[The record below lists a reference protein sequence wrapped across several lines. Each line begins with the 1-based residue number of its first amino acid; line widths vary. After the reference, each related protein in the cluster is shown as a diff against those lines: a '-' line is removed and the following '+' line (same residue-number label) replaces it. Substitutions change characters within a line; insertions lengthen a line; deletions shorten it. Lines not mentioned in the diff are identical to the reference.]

1 MKLLKTIER
10 MIKESEE
17 AYNRA
22 VESFADEKT
31 LSKLEKQYEDS
42 LNLMEM
48 YERMKKLKKDDSRV
62 NHIRE
67 LYGGKWQRIET
78 WFL

>member
-31 LSKLEKQYEDS
+31 LSKLEKQYEES
-42 LNLMEM
+42 LSLMEM
-48 YERMKKLKKDDSRV
+48 YERMKKVKKQS
-62 NHIRE
+62 
-67 LYGGKWQRIET
+67 
-78 WFL
+78 

>member
-10 MIKESEE
+10 MIKESED

-31 LSKLEKQYEDS
+31 LSKLEKQYEES
-42 LNLMEM
+42 LKLMEM
-48 YERMKKLKKDDSRV
+48 YERMKKLKKD
-62 NHIRE
+62 
-67 LYGGKWQRIET
+67 
-78 WFL
+78 

>member
-42 LNLMEM
+42 LNLMGM
-48 YERMKKLKKDDSRV
+48 YERMKKLKKD
-62 NHIRE
+62 
-67 LYGGKWQRIET
+67 
-78 WFL
+78 

>member
-31 LSKLEKQYEDS
+31 LSKLEKQYEES
-42 LNLMEM
+42 LRLMEM
-48 YERMKKLKKDDSRV
+48 YERMKKLKKD
-62 NHIRE
+62 
-67 LYGGKWQRIET
+67 
-78 WFL
+78 

>member
-48 YERMKKLKKDDSRV
+48 YERMKKLKKD
-62 NHIRE
+62 
-67 LYGGKWQRIET
+67 
-78 WFL
+78 

>member
-17 AYNRA
+17 AYNKA

-31 LSKLEKQYEDS
+31 LSKLEKQYEES
-42 LNLMEM
+42 LKLMEM
-48 YERMKKLKKDDSRV
+48 YERMKKLKK
-62 NHIRE
+62 N
-67 LYGGKWQRIET
+67 
-78 WFL
+78 

>member
-10 MIKESEE
+10 MVKESEE

-31 LSKLEKQYEDS
+31 VTKLEKQYQES
-42 LNLMEM
+42 LRLMEM
-48 YERMKKLKKDDSRV
+48 YERMNNVKKKR
-62 NHIRE
+62 
-67 LYGGKWQRIET
+67 
-78 WFL
+78 

>member
-17 AYNRA
+17 AYNCA

-31 LSKLEKQYEDS
+31 LSKLEKQYEES
-42 LNLMEM
+42 LKLMEM
-48 YERMKKLKKDDSRV
+48 YERMKKLKKD
-62 NHIRE
+62 
-67 LYGGKWQRIET
+67 
-78 WFL
+78 

>member
-10 MIKESEE
+10 MIRESEE

-31 LSKLEKQYEDS
+31 VSKLEKQYLES
-42 LNLMEM
+42 LKLMEM
-48 YERMKKLKKDDSRV
+48 YERMNKLKK
-62 NHIRE
+62 N
-67 LYGGKWQRIET
+67 
-78 WFL
+78 

>member
-31 LSKLEKQYEDS
+31 HSKLEKQYEES
-42 LNLMEM
+42 LSLMEM
-48 YERMKKLKKDDSRV
+48 YERMKKLKKD
-62 NHIRE
+62 
-67 LYGGKWQRIET
+67 
-78 WFL
+78 

>member
-10 MIKESEE
+10 MIRESEE

-31 LSKLEKQYEDS
+31 VSKLEKQYQES
-42 LNLMEM
+42 LKLMEM
-48 YERMKKLKKDDSRV
+48 YERMKKIKKD
-62 NHIRE
+62 
-67 LYGGKWQRIET
+67 
-78 WFL
+78 

>member
-31 LSKLEKQYEDS
+31 LSKLEKQYEES
-42 LNLMEM
+42 LSLMEM
-48 YERMKKLKKDDSRV
+48 SERMKKLKKD
-62 NHIRE
+62 
-67 LYGGKWQRIET
+67 
-78 WFL
+78 

>member
-17 AYNRA
+17 AYNKA

-31 LSKLEKQYEDS
+31 LSKLEKQYEES
-42 LNLMEM
+42 LKLMEM
-48 YERMKKLKKDDSRV
+48 YGRMKKLKKD
-62 NHIRE
+62 
-67 LYGGKWQRIET
+67 
-78 WFL
+78 

>member
-31 LSKLEKQYEDS
+31 LSKLEKQYEES
-42 LNLMEM
+42 LKLMEM
-48 YERMKKLKKDDSRV
+48 YERMKKLKKD
-62 NHIRE
+62 
-67 LYGGKWQRIET
+67 
-78 WFL
+78 

>member
-10 MIKESEE
+10 MIKESED

-31 LSKLEKQYEDS
+31 LSMLEKQYEES
-42 LNLMEM
+42 LKLMEM
-48 YERMKKLKKDDSRV
+48 YERMKKLKKD
-62 NHIRE
+62 
-67 LYGGKWQRIET
+67 
-78 WFL
+78 

>member
-31 LSKLEKQYEDS
+31 LSKLEKQCEES
-42 LNLMEM
+42 LSLMEM
-48 YERMKKLKKDDSRV
+48 YERMKKLKKD
-62 NHIRE
+62 
-67 LYGGKWQRIET
+67 
-78 WFL
+78 

>member
-31 LSKLEKQYEDS
+31 LSKLEKQYEES
-42 LNLMEM
+42 LKLMEM
-48 YERMKKLKKDDSRV
+48 YERMKRLKKD
-62 NHIRE
+62 
-67 LYGGKWQRIET
+67 
-78 WFL
+78 

>member
-31 LSKLEKQYEDS
+31 LSKLEKQYEES
-42 LNLMEM
+42 LKLMEM
-48 YERMKKLKKDDSRV
+48 YERMKKLKK
-62 NHIRE
+62 N
-67 LYGGKWQRIET
+67 
-78 WFL
+78 